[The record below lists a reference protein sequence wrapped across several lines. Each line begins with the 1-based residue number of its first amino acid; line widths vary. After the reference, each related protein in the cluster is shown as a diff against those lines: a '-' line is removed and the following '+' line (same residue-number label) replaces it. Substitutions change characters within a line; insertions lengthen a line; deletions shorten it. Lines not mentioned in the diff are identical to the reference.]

1 MGSKAF
7 ELCKAIVKW
16 SITSCLKIEWALQ
29 LSFSFPFCCSCE
41 IYLLALLQHNSQRRK
56 TLRPFMLAS
65 QRKKACCKQL
75 SVRLNKT
82 I

>member
-1 MGSKAF
+1 M
-7 ELCKAIVKW
+7 
-16 SITSCLKIEWALQ
+16 TS
-29 LSFSFPFCCSCE
+29 
-41 IYLLALLQHNSQRRK
+41 LALLQHNSQRRK

>member
-16 SITSCLKIEWALQ
+16 SITSCLKVDRAFQ

-65 QRKKACCKQL
+65 QRKKACCK
-75 SVRLNKT
+75 
-82 I
+82 